1 MSESAVVI
9 PEDRLFVS
17 PKEVAAVTRSDPRTV
32 RRAAE
37 RGEIPST
44 RLGTK
49 ILIPASWLREKAG
62 LGGGN
67 AATA

>member
-1 MSESAVVI
+1 MDHDVSLR
-9 PEDRLFVS
+9 DRLFVS

-44 RLGTK
+44 RMGTK
-49 ILIPASWLREKAG
+49 ILIPASWLREQAR
-62 LGGGN
+62 LSDDAD

>member
-1 MSESAVVI
+1 MDHDVSFR
-9 PEDRLFVS
+9 DRLFVS

-32 RRAAE
+32 RRAAQ

-44 RLGTK
+44 RMGNK
-49 ILIPASWLREKAG
+49 ILIPTSWLLSQAK
-62 LGGGN
+62 LGGDAD